1 MVAAAVAGSILVA
14 PIATLLVSD
23 YLLKGRYGI
32 SMALIAAVIASG
44 LVKVWQSFA
53 SAIVQAF
60 GSTAL
65 VFRLTVLSWTG
76 AIAGVGF
83 AIIGA
88 HLGLVGIV
96 AGVGIAWLC
105 VSVFATVLAV
115 VATRKWSEALG

>member
-1 MVAAAVAGSILVA
+1 
-14 PIATLLVSD
+14 
-23 YLLKGRYGI
+23 
-32 SMALIAAVIASG
+32 
-44 LVKVWQSFA
+44 
-53 SAIVQAF
+53 VQAF

-65 VFRLTVLSWTG
+65 VFRLTVLSWVG

-105 VSVFATVLAV
+105 VSLFATALAV
-115 VATRKWSEALG
+115 VATRKWSEALA